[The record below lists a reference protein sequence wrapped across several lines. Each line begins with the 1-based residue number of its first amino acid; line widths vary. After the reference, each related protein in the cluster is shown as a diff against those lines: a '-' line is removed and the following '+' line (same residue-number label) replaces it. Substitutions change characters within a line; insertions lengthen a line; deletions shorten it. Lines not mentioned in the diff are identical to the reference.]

1 LFCFDGWNVAP
12 LPVAAAAGSDGPGSS
27 AAARAALCLLP
38 CCHRRYRYMRCVCVL
53 RCGARFHLL
62 VRPVC
67 CVSCHVPRSH
77 KRDGIMGLVYQKG
90 WDYEKGPLLVPVTPF
105 FFRSIVYELPPMR
118 RGPHLCSLRSHPS
131 TVPHHLTVACR
142 QSHRSLNL
150 LNL

>member
-1 LFCFDGWNVAP
+1 MKWDHKIELIHGTNCQTGDGSRQGSAWALRVAP
-12 LPVAAAAGSDGPGSS
+12 LPVAAAAGSDGPGSC

-53 RCGARFHLL
+53 PCGARFHLL

-118 RGPHLCSLRSHPS
+118 RGPHLCSL
-131 TVPHHLTVACR
+131 
-142 QSHRSLNL
+142 
-150 LNL
+150 